1 MTTSTDRVDSDSGHS
16 PSDDE
21 KRVGV
26 KHGDFETLG
35 HGQLPPDPDA
45 HLSPEERA
53 AIVCSIGPQPLC
65 SSISWVSMAK
75 FPPRTG
81 SQTPLETR
89 PPPGKTAKSIGG
101 RPVSE
106 VPTHTST

>member
-26 KHGDFETLG
+26 KRGEFETLG
-35 HGQLPPDPDA
+35 HSQLPPDPDA

-53 AIVCSIGPQPLC
+53 AIVGGICPEPHC
-65 SSISWVSMAK
+65 SSIS
-75 FPPRTG
+75 
-81 SQTPLETR
+81 
-89 PPPGKTAKSIGG
+89 
-101 RPVSE
+101 
-106 VPTHTST
+106 

>member
-1 MTTSTDRVDSDSGHS
+1 MKNSTDHIDSDSGHS

-26 KHGDFETLG
+26 GQGEFETLG

-53 AIVCSIGPQPLC
+53 AIVGSLVTHLPT
-65 SSISWVSMAK
+65 
-75 FPPRTG
+75 PPYHLF
-81 SQTPLETR
+81 QWLTPLE
-89 PPPGKTAKSIGG
+89 
-101 RPVSE
+101 
-106 VPTHTST
+106 